1 MCGGV
6 PRCLLTSPM
15 LPSQTVPSLAPR
27 QHLRIK
33 IDHPAILFSFPAV
46 PTEGEP
52 RQEEQQMEQEQR
64 GGKEGWG
71 TRQGRRSRAKEA
83 P

>member
-1 MCGGV
+1 
-6 PRCLLTSPM
+6 M
-15 LPSQTVPSLAPR
+15 LPSQMVPSLAPR

-33 IDHPAILFSFPAV
+33 IDHPAILFSLPAV

-52 RQEEQQMEQEQR
+52 SQEEQQMEQEQR

-71 TRQGRRSRAKEA
+71 TGWGKEEPCQGSALKSIPAQMPTEV
-83 P
+83 